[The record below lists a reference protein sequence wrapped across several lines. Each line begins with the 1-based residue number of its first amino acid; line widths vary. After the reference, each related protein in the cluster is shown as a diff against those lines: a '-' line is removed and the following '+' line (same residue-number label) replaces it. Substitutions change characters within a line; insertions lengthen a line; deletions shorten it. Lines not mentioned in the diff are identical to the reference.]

1 MRVGFHVPVSPHLC
15 LGTLFVTEGEL
26 GPRPRGTGRLFP
38 VFLVSL
44 SVVLSPVIGCGGS
57 KPQPAATA
65 KKSDAPDR
73 ADLAP
78 PAIKALVEGAAFAK
92 IYLKEGDGTGSKAK
106 AIAKL
111 KEALA
116 LDSRLWEAQFNLG
129 LVYARAGELGLSED
143 ALEKAATS
151 APDAEPVAIALS
163 EVRRRRGD
171 SKAAADGLESFC
183 KAHPALLDA
192 RARLVMALRE
202 AGRNEEA
209 ILHARFV
216 LARRSGDDAT
226 RTELALSHLA
236 KGERDVAELLV
247 SQALKQNPKSAPA
260 HRAQGLIALQKGDD
274 ADAFRSFEKAAE
286 LDPADTTARVNM
298 GNVLLRAGAFKEA
311 EAAFRPVL
319 GTSPGDEGAML
330 GIAVSLRG
338 QKRFDDAR
346 VAYEKLLDR
355 SPRHLAATF
364 GLAILYADHLKN
376 SEKARGLFKQVID
389 DAPKGSGI
397 RTDAEKYIKDLG
409 EGASK
414 PPVEPPK
421 PPPKKGK

>member
-1 MRVGFHVPVSPHLC
+1 VIVGFHVPVSPH
-15 LGTLFVTEGEL
+15 GVMGDAFVET
-26 GPRPRGTGRLFP
+26 RPRRMRL
-38 VFLVSL
+38 VRGMLVAIAFLIAPTV
-44 SVVLSPVIGCGGS
+44 GCGGS
-57 KPQPAATA
+57 KPKPVASA
-65 KKSDAPDR
+65 KKGDTAER

-92 IYLKEGDGTGSKAK
+92 IYLKDGDATGAKNK
-106 AIAKL
+106 AITKL
-111 KEALA
+111 KEAFA
-116 LDSRLWEAQFNLG
+116 LDSRLWEAHFNLG
-129 LVYARAGELGLSED
+129 LVYARSGELSLSED
-143 ALEKAATS
+143 ELEKAAS
-151 APDAEPVAIALS
+151 ASPDAEPVAIALS

-171 SKAAADGLESFC
+171 SKAAAEGLESFC
-183 KAHPALLDA
+183 KAHPALLDS

-286 LDPADTTARVNM
+286 LDPGDTTARVNM

-338 QKRFDDAR
+338 QKRFEDAR
-346 VAYEKLLDR
+346 VAYEKLLEK

-376 SEKARGLFKQVID
+376 SEKARTLFKQVID
-389 DAPKGSGI
+389 DAPKGSAI
-397 RTDAEKYIKDLG
+397 RADAEKYVKDLG

-414 PPVEPPK
+414 PEPPK
-421 PPPKKGK
+421 PPPPKKGK